1 MIRDF
6 PGVVLAA
13 KDGDPDAVALLWREY
28 NYRVVRYLQ
37 TQSRDAAE
45 DIASETWLTVAEK
58 LRQFD
63 GSESEFRAWL
73 FTVARSRLVDWQRRA
88 QRRPQV
94 TVDPDMLHD
103 RPHASFDSAD
113 AAIEVLGT
121 EEAVAL
127 IGRLSRDQAAV
138 IMLRVLGDLDVE
150 QVAQIVGKR
159 PGTVR
164 MLQLR
169 GLRRLAQLRQADESQ
184 DAQGRV

>member
-6 PGVVLAA
+6 PGVIGAA

-28 NYRVVRYLQ
+28 NYRVVGFLH

-63 GSESEFRAWL
+63 GGESEFRAWL
-73 FTVARSRLVDWQRRA
+73 FTVARSRLVDWQRRT

-94 TVDPDMLHD
+94 SVDPVMLRD
-103 RPHASFDSAD
+103 RPDPSFDSAD

-121 EEAVAL
+121 EEAMAL
-127 IGRLSRDQAAV
+127 IARLSPDQAAV
-138 IMLRVLGDLDVE
+138 IMLRVLGCFDVE
-150 QVAQIVGKR
+150 RVAQIVEKR

-169 GLRRLAQLRQADESQ
+169 GLRRLAQLLEADESPEVQ
-184 DAQGRV
+184 KRV